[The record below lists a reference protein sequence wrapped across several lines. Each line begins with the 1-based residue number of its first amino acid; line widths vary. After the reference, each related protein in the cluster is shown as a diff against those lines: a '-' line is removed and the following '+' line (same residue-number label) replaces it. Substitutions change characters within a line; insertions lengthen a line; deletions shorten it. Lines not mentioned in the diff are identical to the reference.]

1 LNVESAISKQVSIL
15 AVRLLLN
22 PGLLASILMLL
33 RIFIVVGALM
43 YLNSIW
49 LTAETAFQM
58 RRRVW
63 PWALLALCV
72 PVVPLGVL
80 YRIRRSAMGRVRIE
94 ARSIIVFNVL
104 VVIAATMLLPLF
116 WMVSTS
122 LKSLPDAL
130 KPGLHFIPERV
141 RWVNYRDL
149 FTLDRT
155 NFNLNYWNSAFI
167 SIVVTVG
174 QVLTSAMAGYAFSRL
189 RWRGRDA
196 VFLAYLATLMIPVT
210 VTMLPNFLILRALNW
225 LDTYKALTLPLMFS
239 AYGTFLCRQFM
250 LGIPRDLEEAAMMDG
265 CGHLRIFT
273 HVILP
278 LSTPVLTTL
287 AILTFMGVW
296 RNFVWPLIVTFS
308 EDLWVLPRALYGFQ
322 SQFGVEYN
330 YLMAA
335 SLLMIL
341 PLLAL
346 FVAGQ
351 RFFMEGIRLGA
362 VKG

>member
-1 LNVESAISKQVSIL
+1 MILGGILLWLN
-15 AVRLLLN
+15 
-22 PGLLASILMLL
+22 G
-33 RIFIVVGALM
+33 
-43 YLNSIW
+43 IW
-49 LTAETAFQM
+49 LAAETAYQM
-58 RRRVW
+58 RRKAWR
-63 PWALLALCV
+63 WAGFATV
-72 PVVPLGVL
+72 APVVPILIL
-80 YRIRRSAMGRVRIE
+80 FHRLRTRREPRVRISP
-94 ARSIIVFNVL
+94 RSVIIFNLL
-104 VVIAATMLLPLF
+104 VAISFTMLLPLF

-122 LKSLPDAL
+122 VKSQFDAL
-130 KPGLHFIPERV
+130 RPGLHLIPERV
-141 RWVNYRDL
+141 RWSNYREL
-149 FTLDRT
+149 FTMDRT
-155 NFNLNYWNSAFI
+155 NFNLNYWNSAFV
-167 SIVVTVG
+167 SVVVTAG

-189 RWRGRDA
+189 RWPGRDT

-265 CGHLRIFT
+265 CGHFRIFV
-273 HVILP
+273 HVIMP

-308 EDLWVLPRALYGFQ
+308 EDLWVLPRALFGFQ
-322 SQFGVEYN
+322 SQFNVEYN

-341 PLLAL
+341 PLLAI

-351 RFFMEGIRLGA
+351 RFFIEGIRLGA